1 MAEETWAGADVEIS
15 EDTLKRW
22 RDEME
27 LAVTKEAEARAAE
40 AEAAARELL
49 EQRKRRDL
57 CACWA
62 GGVSR
67 RAAG

>member
-27 LAVTKEAEARAAE
+27 LAVTKEAEVRAAE
-40 AEAAARELL
+40 AEAAAGSS
-49 EQRKRRDL
+49 
-57 CACWA
+57 WSSA
-62 GGVSR
+62 GEG
-67 RAAG
+67 G